1 MTDISKYFPDGLQ
14 IDEEEMKRYDQERKA
29 SELFEDGF
37 SIKEVS
43 IEFKITEFES
53 AQLKR
58 KTIMNENVRTAF
70 RLFVEGY
77 TPRQVSNILGIK
89 RKFVD
94 RFYEIYEEDK
104 RRHESWIVRTTLLP
118 QEVKPKP

>member
-104 RRHESWIVRTTLLP
+104 RRHES
-118 QEVKPKP
+118 